1 MSDLHGEWEEPGPR
15 EGTWL
20 MQGTGFLE
28 RVTWEL
34 GTGEVPAGRW
44 RPSRAL
50 WGKVAVPRPRCPSW
64 DTRWQVQGLVT
75 QGERAASVSCPPWQA
90 IPEIST
96 LPWFTLFTPLVCLLS
111 IRATRD
117 LLDDIVSGVTG
128 WQGWGV
134 ENGLSLGRSYSH
146 EGQVPWASFELSWWP
161 RWAHITAPTPGT
173 LTNVAW
179 GGQADSAPGP
189 PACTWVQA
197 GA

>member
-1 MSDLHGEWEEPGPR
+1 MAHAGNRLPGEGDVGAGHGRSSSR
-15 EGTWL
+15 E
-20 MQGTGFLE
+20 MEAIQGFVGE
-28 RVTWEL
+28 GGCPQAQVSQL
-34 GTGEVPAGRW
+34 GHTMAG
-44 RPSRAL
+44 
-50 WGKVAVPRPRCPSW
+50 
-64 DTRWQVQGLVT
+64 QGLVT

-189 PACTWVQA
+189 PACTWV
-197 GA
+197 